1 MLFHFNENML
11 KWSKVITMQR
21 LQKLIAQTGYCSRRK
36 AEEMIQAGKVKVNG
50 QVIVELGSSFP
61 ENVTIEIDGQVLRY
75 ETKKVYYL
83 LNKPRNY
90 ITSAKDDRDRPTV
103 LDLVPNDVRIY
114 PVGRLDFDATGALLL
129 TNDGDLTN
137 RLIHPRYE
145 VEKVYVV
152 TVSRKIPQEHI
163 QKIIQGV
170 VYEGQTIRASDA
182 ALIKYN
188 ANQDHSI
195 VKVLLKEGKNH
206 QVKNLF
212 EALGYKVIKLN
223 RESFAGISTVG
234 LKQGQYRSL
243 SKEEVLYLQTRQQG
257 GKP

>member
-1 MLFHFNENML
+1 
-11 KWSKVITMQR
+11 MQR

-61 ENVTIEIDGQVLRY
+61 ENVTIEVDGQVLRY

-145 VEKVYVV
+145 V
-152 TVSRKIPQEHI
+152 
-163 QKIIQGV
+163 
-170 VYEGQTIRASDA
+170 
-182 ALIKYN
+182 
-188 ANQDHSI
+188 
-195 VKVLLKEGKNH
+195 
-206 QVKNLF
+206 
-212 EALGYKVIKLN
+212 
-223 RESFAGISTVG
+223 
-234 LKQGQYRSL
+234 
-243 SKEEVLYLQTRQQG
+243 
-257 GKP
+257 